1 MPPREGKL
9 GEQPL
14 KIFLGY
20 YNLWFKSTNQIIL
33 TYPLK
38 KIKKYFMCLFCVLDY
53 STRVTVLKNK
63 YKVLKYKVLIVSNK
77 CKVLI
82 AKKHENVCQSLLG
95 TEKRTLV
102 SIRYRKT

>member
-1 MPPREGKL
+1 MVQEH
-9 GEQPL
+9 
-14 KIFLGY
+14 
-20 YNLWFKSTNQIIL
+20 KSDYSNIS
-33 TYPLK
+33 PK

-53 STRVTVLKNK
+53 STRVTVLKYK

-77 CKVLI
+77 CNVLI

-102 SIRYRKT
+102 AIRYRKTYVDLY